1 MTKSASAPDPRIVP
15 LGLTL
20 SSFLLISYVLCVLF
34 GQAVPAQFHM
44 YQAWAPLLPGF
55 GWLTL
60 RGFIVGAAG
69 AFAYGWFIA
78 VLFVPLYRRFHR

>member
-1 MTKSASAPDPRIVP
+1 MTSPAPNPVLRIIT

-34 GQAVPAQFHM
+34 GMLVPAQFHM
-44 YQAWAPLLPGF
+44 HQAWAPLLPGF
-55 GWLTL
+55 EWLTP
-60 RGFIVGAAG
+60 RGLIAGAVG

-78 VLFVPLYRRFHR
+78 VLFVPLYRFFHR